1 MQKVVILAG
10 VLVWAAC
17 SATLV
22 GATFRPDGLLSRS
35 GSASSDKTFATPG
48 ETGEVQRTGAY
59 PKFASGAV
67 PIVAAREYLR
77 RNEAPD
83 FWALMPY
90 YVPQTTGSSCS
101 VASVAMIINALRGVP
116 SLAKDAL
123 VTEAALLDANPDWAR
138 ATAADGEGVSFAE
151 FETYLRRSLAA
162 YGLGQA
168 QVEAFRPEAATP
180 EALARLR
187 EMLAENEASSQDLIV
202 AVFNQGV
209 LTGDTDVGHIS
220 PLGAYDREGGRVLVM
235 DVDRKW
241 YVPYWVSDEKL
252 LEALVHRSA
261 EDPERGGLVRVKRQD
276 PTVALA
282 LH

>member
-1 MQKVVILAG
+1 MRKALTLAAA
-10 VLVWAAC
+10 LVWTAC
-17 SATLV
+17 SAALI
-22 GATFRPDGLLSRS
+22 GATAQP
-35 GSASSDKTFATPG
+35 ASM
-48 ETGEVQRTGAY
+48 
-59 PKFASGAV
+59 PKFGPDVV
-67 PIVAAREYLR
+67 PMVAAQDYLR
-77 RNEAPD
+77 QHDVPD
-83 FWALMPY
+83 FWALMPF
-90 YVPQTTGSSCS
+90 YVPQATESSCS
-101 VASVAMIINALRGVP
+101 VASAAMILNALRGVP
-116 SLAKDAL
+116 ALASDAL
-123 VTEAALLDANPDWAR
+123 ITEATLLDANPDWAQ
-138 ATAADGEGVSFAE
+138 ATAPDGEGVSFAE

-168 QVEAFRPEAATP
+168 QVEAFRPKAATP

-187 EMLAENEASSQDLIV
+187 QILSENEASSQDLIV

-220 PLGAYDREGGRVLVM
+220 PLAAYDRDSGRVLVM

-276 PTVALA
+276 PTLALA
-282 LH
+282 LN